1 MSTVMTIGKRVD
13 PKMKFDSKSAKRM
26 TSFTVYALISDINE
40 LSRATYLDNRE
51 FYYIS
56 LDPQYRNIIEMI
68 AIDIAGQQFELVTRK
83 LNADRVNF
91 IDTTSEINAETFMAL
106 KSISQIGFKH
116 KYLQFPIPGTEDA
129 WEVSVFLDHDGH
141 DHPWV
146 RMELFTD
153 ETSTISEP
161 PFTVSQFIVEG
172 DPQNPQESIDLIANL
187 WRKEY
192 SKIDTTDVIKM

>member
-83 LNADRVNF
+83 LNADRINF

-141 DHPWV
+141 DILGIAWSCLQ
-146 RMELFTD
+146 M
-153 ETSTISEP
+153 
-161 PFTVSQFIVEG
+161 
-172 DPQNPQESIDLIANL
+172 NPQRYRSHPLRYHSSLLKAILKTHKSPL
-187 WRKEY
+187 
-192 SKIDTTDVIKM
+192 T

>member
-13 PKMKFDSKSAKRM
+13 PRMKFDSKSAKRM

-56 LDPQYRNIIEMI
+56 LDPQFRDIIEMLVV
-68 AIDIAGQQFELVTRK
+68 DISGEQFELVTRK
-83 LNADRVNF
+83 LNGDKVNF
-91 IDTTSEINAETFMAL
+91 TDTTSEINAETFTSL
-106 KSISQIGFKH
+106 KSISEIGFKH
-116 KYLQFPIPGTEDA
+116 KYLQFPIPGTEDV
-129 WEVSVFLDHDGH
+129 WEVSVFLDNDGH

-146 RMELFTD
+146 RLELFTD
-153 ETSTISEP
+153 DTATISEP

-172 DPQNPQESIDLIANL
+172 DPQNPPQSVEHIRNL
-187 WRKEY
+187 WMREY